1 MSQAKLDFLPS
12 GQTHRG
18 LLNWVIGIMVFL
30 TGMSIVAGI
39 QLGLMAEDWRLSAV
53 DSLTVQIV
61 QPRADRRAEQTEA
74 VLEVLTSTPGVAS
87 ARAMDAGDMSVLLE
101 PWIGDTELIQ
111 HLPVPQLVEVQL
123 MPGAAIDLRALE
135 ALIVDH
141 APDATIDTHEQWL
154 DDLLSLA
161 QAAQLIALSVIAMM
175 VVATIAIIVFTA
187 RSSLLAQQETVAV
200 VHMLGATDN
209 TIAGAFQ
216 QRFWGVGLRGG
227 LIGLGLVALVI
238 GGVYFLSLNVQSA
251 YLPQVT
257 FHATTVIILMLL
269 PLVTGFIT
277 MLTARYTVKRALEDM
292 V

>member
-1 MSQAKLDFLPS
+1 MSQAKLEFLPS

-39 QLGLMAEDWRLSAV
+39 QLGLMAEDWRLSAA

-61 QPRADRRAEQTEA
+61 HANGEQRDLQTKT
-74 VLEVLTSTPGVAS
+74 VLDVLARTPGVAS
-87 ARAMDAGDMSVLLE
+87 ARAMNDGDMASLLE
-101 PWIGDTELIQ
+101 PWIGDTGLIE
-111 HLPVPQLVEVQL
+111 HLPVPQLVEVKL
-123 MPGAAIDLRALE
+123 MPGAAIDLQALE
-135 ALIVDH
+135 ALVVES

-154 DDLLSLA
+154 DDLLALA
-161 QAAQLIALSVIAMM
+161 QAAQLIALSVVVMM
-175 VVATIAIIVFTA
+175 VVATVAIIVFTA

-227 LIGLGLVALVI
+227 LIGLGLIALVI
-238 GGVYFLSLNVQSA
+238 GGVYLLSLNVQSA
-251 YLPQVT
+251 YLPQVN
-257 FHATTVIILMLL
+257 FHATTVVILVLL

-277 MLTARYTVKRALEDM
+277 MLTARHTVKRALADM

>member
-1 MSQAKLDFLPS
+1 MSQTKLEFLPS

-39 QLGLMAEDWRLSAV
+39 QLGLMAEDWRLSAA
-53 DSLTVQIV
+53 DSLTVQIIHPKPD
-61 QPRADRRAEQTEA
+61 QRDQQTKAALA
-74 VLEVLTSTPGVAS
+74 VLNSTPGVAS
-87 ARAMDAGDMSVLLE
+87 ARAMNDGDMSALLA
-101 PWIGDTELIQ
+101 PWIGDTGLIE
-111 HLPVPQLVEVQL
+111 HLPVPQLVEVKL
-123 MPGAAIDLRALE
+123 MPGAAIDLQALE
-135 ALIVDH
+135 ALIVDS
-141 APDATIDTHEQWL
+141 APNAAIDTHEQWL
-154 DDLLSLA
+154 DDLLALA
-161 QAAQLIALSVIAMM
+161 QAAQLIALSVVVMM

-209 TIAGAFQ
+209 IIAGAFQ

-238 GGVYFLSLNVQSA
+238 GGVYFFSLNVQSA

-257 FHATTVIILMLL
+257 FHATTVIILALL

-277 MLTARYTVKRALEDM
+277 MLTARRTVKRVLAEM